1 MTLHKSKGKLYIE
14 LPVKNMG
21 REMLIASTISEASD
35 PDLGSIG
42 YKPQPPMHV
51 RFNLIDSTVYMSEVS
66 VLPDFDKSNEQMA
79 HAVKLSSMDPILNAY
94 KIVCF
99 NNDSTAVVF
108 DASNLFTSNYE
119 PLAPIKSGSMAAST
133 SRRRSTAAAPPSG
146 KSKPSRTTSAS
157 NPCSPTRYRPT

>member
-1 MTLHKSKGKLYIE
+1 
-14 LPVKNMG
+14 
-21 REMLIASTISEASD
+21 
-35 PDLGSIG
+35 
-42 YKPQPPMHV
+42 
-51 RFNLIDSTVYMSEVS
+51 
-66 VLPDFDKSNEQMA
+66 MA

-119 PLAPIKSGSMAAST
+119 PLAPIKSGSMGGINITASFN
-133 SRRRSTAAAPPSG
+133 SSGTASG